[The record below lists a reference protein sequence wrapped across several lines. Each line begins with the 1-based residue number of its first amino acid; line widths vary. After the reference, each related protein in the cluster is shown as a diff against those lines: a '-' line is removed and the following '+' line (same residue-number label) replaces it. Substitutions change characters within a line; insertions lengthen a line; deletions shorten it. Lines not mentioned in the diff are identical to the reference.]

1 MTEVVAQTI
10 ESTAHIAQEVHSL
23 GSPLLY
29 TIFAIVVAVMIL
41 IDMFALKASGDHRV
55 SVKEALIWT
64 LIWITVALLF
74 MAGIWG
80 YIHYML
86 PPEILIPSEFA
97 TTSEY
102 ATSKALEF
110 LTGYIV
116 EKSLSIDNI
125 FIFLLIFSFFK
136 VPNIYQ
142 RRVLVYGVLAA
153 VFLRVVMVLIGS
165 FLISKFEWILYVFGA
180 FLLFTGIK
188 MCFGHDDEADLSEN
202 KIVKWT
208 KKFVKTTDEYQKEH
222 FFIVKEGVRYATPLF
237 IVLVLITISDI
248 IFAVDSVP
256 AVFSITADPFIVM
269 TSNVF
274 AILGLRAMY
283 FLLADM
289 AERFHLLQY
298 GLAII
303 LIFIGIK
310 MLVLYFDYH
319 FPITISLTII
329 LGTLVGSIILS
340 LMIPT
345 KKRSS

>member
-1 MTEVVAQTI
+1 MTTQVAQSI
-10 ESTAHIAQEVHSL
+10 EDTANIANEIHSL
-23 GSPLLY
+23 GSPTLY
-29 TIFAIVVAVMIL
+29 LVFGIVVAIMIL
-41 IDMFALKASGDHRV
+41 VDMFALKSSGDHKV
-55 SVKEALIWT
+55 SAKEALVWT

-74 MAGIWG
+74 MAGIWT
-80 YIHYML
+80 YINYLL
-86 PPEILIPSEFA
+86 PSDVIIPHEFA
-97 TTSEY
+97 STSEY
-102 ATSKALEF
+102 ATSKSLEF
-110 LTGYIV
+110 LTGYVV

-136 VPNIYQ
+136 VPNMYQ

-153 VFLRVVMVLIGS
+153 VLLRVVMVLIGS
-165 FLISKFEWILYVFGA
+165 YLISKFEWILYLFGA

-188 MCFGHDDEADLSEN
+188 MCFGHDDDADLTQN
-202 KIVKWT
+202 KIVKFT
-208 KKFVKTTDEYQKEH
+208 KKIFKTTDEYHKEH
-222 FFIVKEGVRYATPLF
+222 FFIIKEGVRYATPLF

-256 AVFSITADPFIVM
+256 AVFSVTTDPFIVM

-303 LIFIGIK
+303 LIYIGIK
-310 MLVLYFDYH
+310 MLVMYFDFH
-319 FPITISLTII
+319 FPIALSLSII
-329 LGTLVGSIILS
+329 LGTLVGSIVLS
-340 LMIPT
+340 LLIPQ
-345 KKRSS
+345 KNKQA

>member
-1 MTEVVAQTI
+1 MTDSVAQTI
-10 ESTAHIAQEVHSL
+10 ETTGAVAHEIHSL
-23 GSPLLY
+23 GSPTLY
-29 TIFAIVVAVMIL
+29 TIFAIVVAIMIL
-41 IDMFALKASGDHRV
+41 IDMFALKASGDHKV
-55 SVKEALIWT
+55 SAKEALVWT
-64 LIWITVALLF
+64 IIWITVALLF
-74 MAGIWG
+74 MCGLWA
-80 YIHYML
+80 YINYML
-86 PPEILIPSEFA
+86 PSDVIIPHEFA
-97 TTSEY
+97 SKSAY
-102 ATSKALEF
+102 ATSKSLEF
-110 LTGYIV
+110 LTGYVV

-153 VFLRVVMVLIGS
+153 VFLRVLMVLIGS

-188 MCFGHDDEADLSEN
+188 MCFGHDEDADLSQN
-202 KIVKWT
+202 KIVKLT
-208 KKFVKTTDEYQKEH
+208 KKLFKTTDEYHKEH
-222 FFIVKEGVRYATPLF
+222 FFVIENGIRYATPLF

-256 AVFSITADPFIVM
+256 AVFSITSDPFIVM

-310 MLVLYFDYH
+310 MLVMYFDYH
-319 FPITISLTII
+319 FPIAISLSVI
-329 LGTLVGSIILS
+329 LGTLVGSIVLS
-340 LMIPT
+340 LIIPPKD
-345 KKRSS
+345 KKA

>member
-80 YIHYML
+80 YIRYML
-86 PPEILIPSEFA
+86 PPEILIPREFA

-180 FLLFTGIK
+180 FPPNSGASPAARRLSAVSSTAAKAAAASAAVSVRASSRSSTAWDGALAP
-188 MCFGHDDEADLSEN
+188 EAAQSSS
-202 KIVKWT
+202 
-208 KKFVKTTDEYQKEH
+208 
-222 FFIVKEGVRYATPLF
+222 VRAAVSGDSSRTCTAAVSQVISGSVLWSWGTP
-237 IVLVLITISDI
+237 SRE
-248 IFAVDSVP
+248 
-256 AVFSITADPFIVM
+256 ITARSIAAIRMFPHVP
-269 TSNVF
+269 SVF
-274 AILGLRAMY
+274 QHIMQMIRIPPQTGNSL
-283 FLLADM
+283 F
-289 AERFHLLQY
+289 
-298 GLAII
+298 
-303 LIFIGIK
+303 
-310 MLVLYFDYH
+310 
-319 FPITISLTII
+319 FPAKI
-329 LGTLVGSIILS
+329 
-340 LMIPT
+340 
-345 KKRSS
+345 

>member
-1 MTEVVAQTI
+1 MTDQVAQGI
-10 ESTAHIAQEVHSL
+10 ETTVSVVNEIHSL
-23 GSPLLY
+23 GSPTLY
-29 TIFAIVVAVMIL
+29 LVFGIVVTIMIL
-41 IDMFALKASGDHRV
+41 VDMFALKASGDHRV

-64 LIWITVALLF
+64 LIWITVALIF
-74 MAGIWG
+74 MAGIWA
-80 YIHYML
+80 YINYML
-86 PPEILIPSEFA
+86 PADVIIPPEFA
-97 TTSEY
+97 SASEY
-102 ATSKALEF
+102 ANNKSLEF

-165 FLISKFEWILYVFGA
+165 YLISQFEWILYVFGA

-188 MCFGHDDEADLSEN
+188 MCFGHDKETDLSQN
-202 KIVKWT
+202 KIVKLT
-208 KKFVKTTDEYQKEH
+208 KKFFKTTDQYHKEH
-222 FFIVKEGVRYATPLF
+222 FFIIEKGIRYATPLF

-256 AVFSITADPFIVM
+256 AVFSVTTDPFIVM

-319 FPITISLTII
+319 VPIAISLIII

-340 LMIPT
+340 LLIPAKN
-345 KKRSS
+345 KKA

>member
-1 MTEVVAQTI
+1 MTSHVSI
-10 ESTAHIAQEVHSL
+10 
-23 GSPLLY
+23 GSPTLY
-29 TIFAIVVAVMIL
+29 IVFGVVVSIMIL
-41 IDMFALKASGDHRV
+41 IDMFALKASGDHKV
-55 SVKEALIWT
+55 SAKEALIWT
-64 LIWITVALLF
+64 LIWVTVALIFDLGLW
-74 MAGIWG
+74 A
-80 YIHYML
+80 YIKYML
-86 PPEILIPSEFA
+86 PAESIPAILGDNS
-97 TTSEY
+97 SY
-102 ATSKALEF
+102 ATDKALEF
-110 LTGYIV
+110 LTGYVV

-125 FIFLLIFSFFK
+125 FIFLLIFSYFK

-165 FLISKFEWILYVFGA
+165 YLISKFEWILYLFGA

-188 MCFGHDDEADLSEN
+188 MCFGHEEEADLSQN
-202 KIVKWT
+202 KIVKIT
-208 KKFVKTTDEYQKEH
+208 KKFFKTTDDYHKEH
-222 FFIVKEGVRYATPLF
+222 FFIIKDGLKYATPLF

-256 AVFSITADPFIVM
+256 AVFAVTTDPFIVM

-310 MLVLYFDYH
+310 MLILYFDYH
-319 FPITISLTII
+319 LPTALSLSVI
-329 LGTLVGSIILS
+329 LGTLVGSIVLS
-340 LMIPT
+340 LLFP
-345 KKRSS
+345 KREKVS

>member
-1 MTEVVAQTI
+1 MTHHVSI
-10 ESTAHIAQEVHSL
+10 

-29 TIFAIVVAVMIL
+29 TIFGVVVTIMIL
-41 IDMFALKASGDHRV
+41 IDMFALKTSGDHKV
-55 SVKEALIWT
+55 SIKEALIWT
-64 LIWITVALLF
+64 IIWITVALLF
-74 MAGIWG
+74 DLGLWWYLANI
-80 YIHYML
+80 L
-86 PPEILIPSEFA
+86 PADTIPEAVGSQSDFA
-97 TTSEY
+97 L
-102 ATSKALEF
+102 SKALEF
-110 LTGYIV
+110 LTGYVV

-125 FIFLLIFSFFK
+125 FIFLLIFGYFK

-142 RRVLVYGVLAA
+142 RRVLVYGVLGA
-153 VFLRVVMVLIGS
+153 VFLRIVMVLIGS
-165 FLISKFEWILYVFGA
+165 YLISKFEWILYLFGA

-188 MCFGHDDEADLSEN
+188 MCFGHDEEADLSQN
-202 KIVKWT
+202 KIIKVT
-208 KKFVKTTDEYQKEH
+208 KRLFRTTDQYHHEH
-222 FFIVKEGVRYATPLF
+222 FFVVEQGIRYATPLF
-237 IVLVLITISDI
+237 LVLVMITISDV

-256 AVFSITADPFIVM
+256 AVFSVTTDPFIVM

-319 FPITISLTII
+319 LPIALSLSVI
-329 LGTLVGSIILS
+329 LVTLIGSIVLS
-340 LMIPT
+340 LLIPP
-345 KKRSS
+345 KDKSSNTP

>member
-1 MTEVVAQTI
+1 MIDHVSI
-10 ESTAHIAQEVHSL
+10 
-23 GSPLLY
+23 GSPTLY
-29 TIFAIVVAVMIL
+29 VVFGIVVSIMIL
-41 IDMFALKASGDHRV
+41 IDMFALKASGDHKV
-55 SVKEALIWT
+55 SAKEALIWT

-74 MAGIWG
+74 DLGLWA
-80 YIHYML
+80 YIKYMIPAESL
-86 PPEILIPSEFA
+86 PASVGDNSQFA
-97 TTSEY
+97 L
-102 ATSKALEF
+102 SKSLEF
-110 LTGYIV
+110 LTGYVV

-125 FIFLLIFSFFK
+125 FIFLLIFSYFK

-188 MCFGHDDEADLSEN
+188 MCFGHDDEADLSQN
-202 KIVKWT
+202 KIIKIT
-208 KKFVKTTDEYQKEH
+208 KRLFKTTDDYHKEH
-222 FFIVKEGVRYATPLF
+222 FFIFKDGLRYATPLF
-237 IVLVLITISDI
+237 LVLVLITISDV

-256 AVFSITADPFIVM
+256 AVFSVTTDPFIVM

-310 MLVLYFDYH
+310 MLILYFDYH
-319 FPITISLTII
+319 LPIALSLSVI
-329 LGTLVGSIILS
+329 LGTLIGSIVLS
-340 LMIPT
+340 LLITPKS
-345 KKRSS
+345 KKS

>member
-1 MTEVVAQTI
+1 M
-10 ESTAHIAQEVHSL
+10 
-23 GSPLLY
+23 LY
-29 TIFAIVVAVMIL
+29 LVFGIVVSIMIL
-41 IDMFALKASGDHRV
+41 IDMFALKASGDHKV
-55 SVKEALIWT
+55 SAKEALTWT
-64 LIWITVALLF
+64 IIWISVALLF
-74 MAGIWG
+74 DLGLWA
-80 YIHYML
+80 YIKYM
-86 PPEILIPSEFA
+86 IPAESIPLA
-97 TTSEY
+97 LGDNSSY
-102 ATSKALEF
+102 ALDKALEF
-110 LTGYIV
+110 LTGYVV

-125 FIFLLIFSFFK
+125 FIFLLIFSYFK

-165 FLISKFEWILYVFGA
+165 YLISKFEWILYLFGA

-188 MCFGHDDEADLSEN
+188 MCFGHDEEADLSQN
-202 KIVKWT
+202 KIVKIT
-208 KKFVKTTDEYQKEH
+208 KKFFKTTDDYHKEH
-222 FFIVKEGVRYATPLF
+222 FFIFKDGIKYATPLF

-256 AVFSITADPFIVM
+256 AVFAVTTDPFIVM

-310 MLVLYFDYH
+310 MLILYFDYH
-319 FPITISLTII
+319 FPTALSLSVI
-329 LGTLVGSIILS
+329 LGTLIGSIVLS
-340 LMIPT
+340 LLFP
-345 KKRSS
+345 KKGKIS

>member
-1 MTEVVAQTI
+1 MTSHVSI
-10 ESTAHIAQEVHSL
+10 
-23 GSPLLY
+23 GSPTLY
-29 TIFAIVVAVMIL
+29 LVFAVIVSIMIL
-41 IDMFALKASGDHRV
+41 IDMFALKASGDHKV
-55 SVKEALIWT
+55 SAKEALTWT
-64 LIWITVALLF
+64 TIWITVALIFDLGLW
-74 MAGIWG
+74 A
-80 YIHYML
+80 YIKYML
-86 PPEILIPSEFA
+86 PAESIPAVLGDNS
-97 TTSEY
+97 SY
-102 ATSKALEF
+102 ALDKALEF
-110 LTGYIV
+110 LTGYVV

-125 FIFLLIFSFFK
+125 FIFLLIFSYFK

-165 FLISKFEWILYVFGA
+165 YLISKFEWILYLFGA

-188 MCFGHDDEADLSEN
+188 MCFGHDEEADLSQN
-202 KIVKWT
+202 KIVKIT
-208 KKFVKTTDEYQKEH
+208 KRFFKTTDDYHKEH
-222 FFIVKEGVRYATPLF
+222 FFIIQNGIKYATPLF

-256 AVFSITADPFIVM
+256 AVFAVTTDPFIVM

-310 MLVLYFDYH
+310 MLILYFDYH
-319 FPITISLTII
+319 FPTALSLSVI
-329 LGTLVGSIILS
+329 LGTLIGSILLS
-340 LMIPT
+340 LLFP
-345 KKRSS
+345 KKGKVS